1 MPEGLT
7 KVQFTNLEKVLFP
20 DLGLTKGKVIEY
32 YIRVAPRILD
42 ILRDRALSLKRFP
55 NGIGEEGFFEKD
67 SPMGTPT
74 WVETFR
80 RYSETAERD
89 VNYIVCNNLDTL
101 LWIANLAAI
110 EIHMP
115 LSTTVDFESPD
126 LMFFDIDPEPS
137 LGFDD
142 VIDVANLLKEKLDA
156 LGLVPYVKTSGKKGL
171 HVVIPIVKG
180 YTFKETREFAHQ
192 LGRYLAKESEIIV
205 SEFSQS
211 RDPGTA
217 FIDFLQNSQGRTMVC
232 PYSLRAN
239 PKATV
244 STPLRWEDLK
254 KGLRPDDF
262 TIFNVP
268 KLGNPWENLLDFKQ
282 KLELI

>member
-1 MPEGLT
+1 
-7 KVQFTNLEKVLFP
+7 LEKVLFP

-32 YIRVAPRILD
+32 YIRIAPRILD
-42 ILRDRALSLKRFP
+42 LLKDRALSLKRFP

-67 SPMGTPT
+67 SPMGTPN

-110 EIHMP
+110 EIHIP
-115 LSTTVDFESPD
+115 LSKIGDFESPD
-126 LMFFDIDPEPS
+126 LVLFDIDPEPPLS
-137 LGFDD
+137 FDD
-142 VIDVANLLKEKLDA
+142 VICVAKLLKEKLDA
-156 LGLVPYVKTSGKKGL
+156 LGLVPYLKTSGKKGL
-171 HVVIPIVKG
+171 HVVIPITEG
-180 YTFKETREFAHQ
+180 HTFKQTKEFVHQ
-192 LGRYLAKESEIIV
+192 LGKYLAKESEIIV

-211 RDPGTA
+211 RDPGTV
-217 FIDFLQNSQGRTMVC
+217 FIDFLQNSHGRTMVC

-268 KLGNPWENLLDFKQ
+268 KLDNPWENLLDFKQ
-282 KLELI
+282 KLELV

>member
-1 MPEGLT
+1 M
-7 KVQFTNLEKVLFP
+7 EKVLFP

-32 YIRVAPRILD
+32 YIRIAPRILD
-42 ILRDRALSLKRFP
+42 LLKDRALSLKRFP

-67 SPMGTPT
+67 SPMGTPN

-110 EIHMP
+110 EIHIP
-115 LSTTVDFESPD
+115 LSKIGDFESPD
-126 LMFFDIDPEPS
+126 LVLFDIDPEPPLS
-137 LGFDD
+137 FDD
-142 VIDVANLLKEKLDA
+142 VICVAKLLKEKLDA
-156 LGLVPYVKTSGKKGL
+156 LGLVPYLKTSGKKGL
-171 HVVIPIVKG
+171 HVVIPITEG
-180 YTFKETREFAHQ
+180 HTFKQTKEFVHQ
-192 LGRYLAKESEIIV
+192 LGKYLAKESEIIV

-211 RDPGTA
+211 RDPGTV
-217 FIDFLQNSQGRTMVC
+217 FIDFLQNSHGRTMVC

-268 KLGNPWENLLDFKQ
+268 KLDNPWENLLDFKQ
-282 KLELI
+282 KLELV

>member
-1 MPEGLT
+1 MAEDLT
-7 KVQFTNLEKVLFP
+7 KVQFTNLERILFP

-32 YIRVAPRILD
+32 YIKIAPRILD
-42 ILRDRALSLKRFP
+42 ILKDRAISLKRFP

-67 SPMGTPT
+67 SPMGTPR

-115 LSTTVDFESPD
+115 LSTTDDFETPD
-126 LMFFDIDPEPS
+126 LMFFDIDPEPP

-142 VIDVANLLKEKLDA
+142 VIIVAKLLKEKLDD

-171 HVVIPIVKG
+171 HVVIPIAKG
-180 YTFKETREFAHQ
+180 HTFKETREFVHQ
-192 LGRYLAKESEIIV
+192 LGRYLAKGSEIIV

-211 RDPGTA
+211 RDPGTV
-217 FIDFLQNSQGRTMVC
+217 FIDFLQNSHGRTMVC

-244 STPLRWEDLK
+244 STPLLWEDLK

-268 KLGNPWENLLDFKQ
+268 KLDNPWENLLGLKQ